1 MHHVTCWLLY
11 RKQGIIQ
18 VTVSII
24 SQYTYDTGI
33 VLIPLLF
40 VLSKDRF
47 GTGKLGQES
56 NALRHVV
63 LPW

>member
-1 MHHVTCWLLY
+1 MKGYQNTGNHYVYYASCNILALVQKTRNNTSHC
-11 RKQGIIQ
+11 
-18 VTVSII
+18 II

-47 GTGKLGQES
+47 GTGKTL
-56 NALRHVV
+56 
-63 LPW
+63 